1 MLIPNWQ
8 LDVTFNEDRV
18 RCKQGNQARIMGK
31 LRCFAMNLLREST
44 PKIQNFQ
51 ACIVRFIDSPET
63 LISTLRQVNFL

>member
-1 MLIPNWQ
+1 MA
-8 LDVTFNEDRV
+8 NEDRV
-18 RCKQGNQARIMGK
+18 RVKQGNQAQIMGK

-51 ACIVRFIDSPET
+51 ACIERFIDSPET